1 LKKGVFALMNQPQ
14 PSEATNALVITALLA
29 VVTSV
34 ALVLQDLG
42 FVAAI
47 TGSLMGST
55 IIYTF
60 PALFKVPARLSQAH
74 AGSEAPF
81 AGAFFIL
88 DMRDFQRST
97 QFAWAWPSLASP
109 FHVCSRFC
117 VPLCAPAA
125 QLKSLQQLKRPL
137 TGCEKASTYGLMGV
151 GGVLGV
157 VGVAIS
163 VLKQFTTL
171 LG

>member
-1 LKKGVFALMNQPQ
+1 MNQPQ

-60 PALFKVPARLSQAH
+60 PALFKVPARLSR
-74 AGSEAPF
+74 
-81 AGAFFIL
+81 AGARKHGGRPSRAPSFVL
-88 DMRDFQRST
+88 YMRDFQRST
-97 QFAWAWPSLASP
+97 QFARA
-109 FHVCSRFC
+109 
-117 VPLCAPAA
+117 
-125 QLKSLQQLKRPL
+125 
-137 TGCEKASTYGLMGV
+137 
-151 GGVLGV
+151 
-157 VGVAIS
+157 
-163 VLKQFTTL
+163 
-171 LG
+171 